1 MKKELGYRV
10 WFYFRMGWTTYFAFI
25 FAAVNTIV
33 VTYYLA
39 ISNVSVL
46 KEVFPS
52 FLSYS
57 VTMIAIGIPLLIII
71 GYVHFKRSGAFK
83 AEADINIESNPHLK
97 RILMNTEV
105 LFPLY
110 LKMSDILVKLS
121 KNEKL
126 SEKEIED
133 ITNLQKELSEH
144 MKKHTMK

>member
-57 VTMIAIGIPLLIII
+57 VTMIAIGIPLLITI
-71 GYVHFKRSGAFK
+71 GYIHFKRSGAFK

-97 RILMNTEV
+97 RILLNTEV

-110 LKMSDILVKLS
+110 LKMSEILVKLS
-121 KNEKL
+121 KSEKL